1 MEQFVL
7 LAKNVR
13 GRGAA
18 EIVKQATCEP
28 GLFAFGELLD
38 TPSIQEVRLQL
49 QKPNLG
55 CAVCLIHQLVS
66 RQQRERLACS
76 LGFLPCVSYTTNWNL
91 SPGTSASRPLNW
103 FRKVSEGGCVHWSV
117 YE

>member
-1 MEQFVL
+1 MEVEGRQVALLEQFVL

-38 TPSIQEVRLQL
+38 MPSIQEVRSDCQC
-49 QKPNLG
+49 N
-55 CAVCLIHQLVS
+55 
-66 RQQRERLACS
+66 
-76 LGFLPCVSYTTNWNL
+76 TNTLL
-91 SPGTSASRPLNW
+91 SS
-103 FRKVSEGGCVHWSV
+103 
-117 YE
+117 